1 MDESDYKI
9 LEILKKN
16 ARTGYSDISL
26 EIGLSTPTIRD
37 RIIRMEG
44 DGIIR
49 GYAPILDYAK
59 LGLTLTAFIGVTLNH
74 PSCCREDVVMT
85 LRTMSEII
93 EAHYTDGDEDM
104 IVKVVCK
111 DTSAFLKLL
120 ARITSIEGVGKTRSV
135 ISLSTEI
142 FHG

>member
-1 MDESDYKI
+1 MDENDLKI

-16 ARTGYSDISL
+16 ARIGYSDISQA
-26 EIGLSTPTIRD
+26 IGLSTPTIRD
-37 RIIRMEG
+37 RVIRMER
-44 DGIIR
+44 DGIIK
-49 GYAPILDYAK
+49 GYTPIFDYSK
-59 LGLTLTAFIGVTLNH
+59 LGLTLTAFIGIILNH
-74 PSCCREDVVMT
+74 PSCCREDVVSALKNMK
-85 LRTMSEII
+85 EII

-120 ARITSIEGVGKTRSV
+120 ANITSIEGVGKTRSV

-142 FHG
+142 SHS

>member
-1 MDESDYKI
+1 
-9 LEILKKN
+9 
-16 ARTGYSDISL
+16 
-26 EIGLSTPTIRD
+26 
-37 RIIRMEG
+37 MEG